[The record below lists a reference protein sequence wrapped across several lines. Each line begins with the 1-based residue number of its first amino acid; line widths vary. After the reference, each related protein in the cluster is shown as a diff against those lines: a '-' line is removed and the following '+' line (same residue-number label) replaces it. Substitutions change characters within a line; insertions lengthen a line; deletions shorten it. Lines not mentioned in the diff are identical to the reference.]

1 MTSPILQHVLSESTH
16 RRRVEWLTRAVRG
29 LLKVRA
35 AEDHI
40 DYDTSLVGLQDA
52 ELRALE
58 AKEIAAKQALV
69 DIIQE
74 PDEVKA
80 MQMLRDAVRK

>member
-1 MTSPILQHVLSESTH
+1 MSSPILQHVLAESTQKK
-16 RRRVEWLTRAVRG
+16 RIDWITRAVRG

-35 AEDHI
+35 TEDGY
-40 DYDTSLVGLQDA
+40 DYAASIVGQQDNV
-52 ELRALE
+52 LRALE
-58 AKEIAAKQALV
+58 EKEAAAMQAWV
-69 DIIQE
+69 DIIKE